1 MEISDDELLAQ
12 AVLKNVRAVS
22 PETAVPQGFFG
33 FTDAGILYGIG
44 KIKSMVFGPG
54 DISVAHSTDERVCVE
69 EVVKAAEIYTQ
80 TALDICI
87 GK

>member
-1 MEISDDELLAQ
+1 
-12 AVLKNVRAVS
+12 
-22 PETAVPQGFFG
+22 
-33 FTDAGILYGIG
+33 
-44 KIKSMVFGPG
+44 MVFGPG

-87 GK
+87 SK